1 MTKCQLLL
9 VGLVF
14 LGLTSFQEE
23 KLPKTFT
30 KLLDRGKMTFSKPNG
45 FIEVPTIENDQM
57 NYEYALKYPDKN
69 FEVRYAIRPLDI
81 AMKEYKKSIKN
92 KKEGELILHPNK
104 YYSPSLQA
112 TVLNI
117 SGGQLPTITQFDK
130 HAVKNEFN
138 ADWGATTFVT
148 VGEEFGQSY
157 KYSVVVA
164 IHKDDIADA
173 YIFFLSDTKVDFDKN
188 MQTAFH
194 SLRFN

>member
-1 MTKCQLLL
+1 MTRLQLAL
-9 VGLVF
+9 VGLLF
-14 LGLTSFQEE
+14 LGLASFQEN

-30 KLLDRGKMTFSKPNG
+30 KLLDRGKMTFSKPFG
-45 FIEVPTIENDQM
+45 LTEVATIDNDQM

-81 AMKEYKKSIKN
+81 FMKEYQESIKN
-92 KKEGELILHPNK
+92 KKEGESILHPNK

-117 SGGQLPTITQFDK
+117 SGGQLPNISQFDK
-130 HAVKNEFN
+130 EAVKNEFN

-157 KYSVVVA
+157 KYCVVVA
-164 IHKDDIADA
+164 IHKDDIGDA
-173 YIFFLSDTKVDFDKN
+173 YIFFLSDTKVDFEKN